1 MAYLTVNNRPID
13 SLFGNIFG
21 EFLNDFNKKDVL
33 QTIPVNVKETENSF
47 ELDVVAPGF
56 EKTDF
61 NISLD
66 QDLLT
71 ISAEKK
77 SHSIGE
83 KEKTLRKEYSFKSFK
98 RSFTVDNLIDATE
111 INAAYVNGVLK
122 LTLPKKQEAK
132 QIKKQILIK

>member
-77 SHSIGE
+77 SDSIGE

>member
-66 QDLLT
+66 RDLLT

-77 SHSIGE
+77 ADAIGE
-83 KEKTLRKEYSFKSFK
+83 KEKTLRKEYGFKSFK

-111 INAAYVNGVLK
+111 INAVYVNGVLK

>member
-1 MAYLTVNNRPID
+1 MAYLTVNNRPMD

-77 SHSIGE
+77 ADAIGE
-83 KEKTLRKEYSFKSFK
+83 KEKTLRKEYGFKSFK